1 MCNVGQDQKYWT
13 DLYINIYIYI
23 FLIIIINRLVKVVQE
38 PEEFQQT
45 YNVKIEIL
53 SCIMTK
59 W

>member
-1 MCNVGQDQKYWT
+1 MNIYRVSCVMWAKIKNIGQ
-13 DLYINIYIYI
+13 IYIYI
-23 FLIIIINRLVKVVQE
+23 EILLVQE

-45 YNVKIEIL
+45 YNVTIKIL

>member
-1 MCNVGQDQKYWT
+1 MWAKIKNIGQI
-13 DLYINIYIYI
+13 YISIYIYIYI

>member
-13 DLYINIYIYI
+13 DLYI
-23 FLIIIINRLVKVVQE
+23 LITIISRLVKVVQE
-38 PEEFQQT
+38 PDEFQQT